1 MQQPLSHHRILEL
14 VAPFSRAGWAF
25 DLAASDR
32 AAGTLVFRPVAHEA
46 AAPVAHEAA
55 APLPALTETRT
66 LHGAGRRLVRELRT
80 ADGLVATLEAEGD
93 EPAALLAAVAAV
105 GPARQFCIGGGFIAA
120 LQQRCGPNGTLV
132 LRGLQARVAGLQ
144 INARLSSVRGY
155 PADLQIERS
164 EADARRL
171 PDDLLQVLGRA
182 WGRLTPLRTGWEA
195 AVQLA
200 GAEPRRSADAE
211 AKLSRTLAHIA
222 HTLAEP
228 PAQFHQRHLGARWR
242 VGVARA
248 GPLSVGL
255 AVVAVAVGSQALGWG
270 DESVLALLA
279 NAAPPLLMAAF
290 FMRREMPRIEL
301 PRVPRQ
307 PPPTSWAPWTEP
319 SER

>member
-14 VAPFSRAGWAF
+14 VAPFSRAGWAL
-25 DLAASDR
+25 DLAGSDR
-32 AAGTLVFRPVAHEA
+32 AAGTLVFHAVQHGA
-46 AAPVAHEAA
+46 AGA
-55 APLPALTETRT
+55 LPPLTETRT
-66 LHGAGRRLVRELRT
+66 LHAASTRLVRELRT
-80 ADGLVATLEAEGD
+80 AGGPVATLEAEGD
-93 EPAALLAAVAAV
+93 DPATLLAAVAAV
-105 GPARQFCIGGGFIAA
+105 PPARQFLVGAGFSAA
-120 LQQRCGPNGTLV
+120 LHQRCGPQGTLV
-132 LRGLQARVAGLQ
+132 LRGLQARVAGLTL
-144 INARLSSVRGY
+144 AVRLSSVRGY
-155 PADLQIERS
+155 PAELHIERA
-164 EADARRL
+164 EGDTRAL

-182 WGRLTPLRTGWEA
+182 WGRLTGLRTGWEA
-195 AVQLA
+195 AVQLS
-200 GAEPRRSADAE
+200 GGEPRRSADAE
-211 AKLSRTLAHIA
+211 AKLARTLAHIA

-228 PAQFHQRHLGARWR
+228 PRRFHERHRGARWR

-255 AVVAVAVGSQALGWG
+255 AVVAVALGSRALGWG
-270 DESVLALLA
+270 SESVLALLA

>member
-14 VAPFSRAGWAF
+14 VEPFSRAGWAL

-32 AAGTLVFRPVAHEA
+32 AAGTLVFHGVAHE
-46 AAPVAHEAA
+46 PS
-55 APLPALTETRT
+55 APLPALTETRA
-66 LHGAGRRLVRELRT
+66 LHGAGTRLVRELRT
-80 ADGLVATLEAEGD
+80 ADGMVATLEAEGD
-93 EPAALLAAVAAV
+93 DPAALLAAVAAV
-105 GPARQFCIGGGFIAA
+105 PPARQFLVGDGFSAA
-120 LQQRCGPNGTLV
+120 LQQRCGPQGTLV
-132 LRGLQARVAGLQ
+132 LRGLHARVAGLQ
-144 INARLSSVRGY
+144 IAGRLSSVRGY
-155 PADLQIERS
+155 PADLHIERTES
-164 EADARRL
+164 DARKL

-182 WGRLTPLRTGWEA
+182 WGRLTVLRTGWEA

-200 GAEPRRSADAE
+200 GPEPRRSADAE
-211 AKLSRTLAHIA
+211 AKLARTLAHIA

-228 PAQFHQRHLGARWR
+228 PQRFHERHRGARWR

-255 AVVAVAVGSQALGWG
+255 AVVGVAVGSQALGWG

-307 PPPTSWAPWTEP
+307 PPSTSWTPWTEA

>member
-14 VAPFSRAGWAF
+14 VAPFSRAGWAL
-25 DLAASDR
+25 DLAGSDR
-32 AAGTLVFRPVAHEA
+32 AAGTLVFRPVEHEA
-46 AAPVAHEAA
+46 TGA
-55 APLPALTETRT
+55 LPALTETRT
-66 LHGAGRRLVRELRT
+66 LHGAGTRLVRELRS
-80 ADGLVATLEAEGD
+80 ADGLVATLEAEGED
-93 EPAALLAAVAAV
+93 PAALLAAVAAV
-105 GPARQFCIGGGFIAA
+105 PPARQFLIGDGFIAA
-120 LQQRCGPNGTLV
+120 LQQRCGRQGTLV
-132 LRGLQARVAGLQ
+132 LRGLQARVAGLRVS
-144 INARLSSVRGY
+144 ARLSSVRGY
-155 PADLQIERS
+155 PADLHIERS
-164 EADARRL
+164 EGDTRTL

-195 AVQLA
+195 AVQLS

-211 AKLSRTLAHIA
+211 SKLAQTLAHLA

-228 PAQFHQRHLGARWR
+228 PQRFHERHRGARWR

-255 AVVAVAVGSQALGWG
+255 AVVGVAVGSRALGWG

-307 PPPTSWAPWTEP
+307 PPPTSWAPWTELP
-319 SER
+319 DTSER